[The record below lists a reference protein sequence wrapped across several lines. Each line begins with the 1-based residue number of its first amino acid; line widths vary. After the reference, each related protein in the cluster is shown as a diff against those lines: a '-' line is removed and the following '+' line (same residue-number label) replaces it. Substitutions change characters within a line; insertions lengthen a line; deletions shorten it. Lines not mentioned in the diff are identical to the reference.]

1 MPGIRTRE
9 SLRTI
14 KTFDRAKTLGQ
25 KVKNGAGEVKEY
37 GEELQNT
44 RYGSANEYAGNAVE
58 NTERRTARNVA
69 YGAGKIGNWG
79 LKETRKNILKLRSRP
94 KKFKVNVQQPKQL
107 PAPKRPALPPA
118 KTTAKTAQKGV
129 KTAQRAAKASAKTAK
144 VTVKAAQRAAQAAKA
159 AAKAAVKFAKV
170 AAKAIVAAA
179 VKATAAAI
187 KGIVAA
193 IAAGGWIVVV
203 VILLICMIG
212 LEVGSV
218 FGIFAPNPD
227 NENGITIVQTVREAN
242 AEYEAQIS
250 EIKSRYD
257 YDMCFVTGEP
267 CEWSL
272 AIAVYAVKTN
282 RTEDVV
288 TFDEAK
294 AEVLKEIYRCLN
306 RMDIHTEQI
315 TVKETRLEAQEDG
328 SVVPVE
334 REVVKT
340 YLYIDTVSLT
350 AEEAANLYGFD
361 TKQREQLGELLSD
374 RDKEMWDSLLM
385 GLS

>member
-1 MPGIRTRE
+1 MKIKTRE

-14 KTFDRAKTLGQ
+14 KTFDRAKALGQ

-44 RYGSANEYAGNAVE
+44 RYESANEYAGNAVE
-58 NTERRTARNVA
+58 STERRTARNVA
-69 YGAGKIGNWG
+69 YGADKIGNWG
-79 LKETRKNILKLRSRP
+79 LKETRKNLLKWRSRP
-94 KKFKVNVQQPKQL
+94 KKFKVKVQQPKQL

-129 KTAQRAAKASAKTAK
+129 KTAQQTAKATVKTAK
-144 VTVKAAQRAAQAAKA
+144 VTVKAAQKAAQAAKA
-159 AAKAAVKFAKV
+159 AAKATAKFVKV
-170 AAKAIVAAA
+170 AAKAIVAA
-179 VKATAAAI
+179 VKAT
-187 KGIVAA
+187 VAA
-193 IAAGGWIVVV
+193 IAAGGWIAVV

-212 LEVGSV
+212 LVVGSV

-267 CEWSL
+267 CEWRLS
-272 AIAVYAVKTN
+272 IAVYAVKTN

-288 TFDEAK
+288 TFNDEK
-294 AEVLKEIYRCLN
+294 AEVLKEIYRRLN
-306 RMDIHTEQI
+306 RMEVHTEHI
-315 TVKETRLEAQEDG
+315 TVKETHLETQEDG

-334 REVVKT
+334 QEVLKI
-340 YLYIDTVSLT
+340 YLYIDTVPLT
-350 AEEAANLYGFD
+350 AEEAVNLYGFD
-361 TKQREQLGELLSD
+361 TKQREQLEELLSD
-374 RDKEMWDSLLM
+374 RNKEMWDGLL
-385 GLS
+385 S

>member
-1 MPGIRTRE
+1 MPSIKTRE

-14 KTFDRAKTLGQ
+14 KTFDRAKALGQ

-79 LKETRKNILKLRSRP
+79 LKETRKNILKWRNRQ
-94 KKFKVNVQQPKQL
+94 KKFKVKVQQPKQL
-107 PAPKRPALPPA
+107 PATKRPALPSA

-129 KTAQRAAKASAKTAK
+129 KTAQRTAKAATKTAK

-159 AAKAAVKFAKV
+159 AAKAAVKFVKV
-170 AAKAIVAAA
+170 AAKAIVAAIKAA
-179 VKATAAAI
+179 VAAI

-193 IAAGGWIVVV
+193 IAAGGWIAVV

-212 LEVGSV
+212 LVVGSV
-218 FGIFAPNPD
+218 FGIFAPSPG
-227 NENGITIVQTVREAN
+227 NENDITIVQTVREAN
-242 AEYEAQIS
+242 AEYETQIA

-288 TFDEAK
+288 TFDDEK
-294 AEVLKEIYRCLN
+294 AEVLKEIYRRLN
-306 RMDIHTEQI
+306 RMDVYTEHI
-315 TVKETRLEAQEDG
+315 TVKETHLEAQEDG

-334 REVVKT
+334 QEVVKT

-374 RDKEMWDSLLM
+374 KNKEMWDALLM

>member
-1 MPGIRTRE
+1 MKIKTRE

-14 KTFDRAKTLGQ
+14 KTFDRAKTLGR
-25 KVKNGAGEVKEY
+25 KVKNGAGEIKEY

-79 LKETRKNILKLRSRP
+79 LKETRKNILKWRNRQ
-94 KKFKVNVQQPKQL
+94 KKFKVKVQQPKRL
-107 PAPKRPALPPA
+107 PAPKRPALPSA

-129 KTAQRAAKASAKTAK
+129 KTAQRT
-144 VTVKAAQRAAQAAKA
+144 AKA
-159 AAKAAVKFAKV
+159 AAKATAKFLKV
-170 AAKAIVAAA
+170 AAKAIVAA
-179 VKATAAAI
+179 VKATVAAI
-187 KGIVAA
+187 KGIAAA
-193 IAAGGWIVVV
+193 IAAGGWIAVV

-212 LEVGSV
+212 LVVGSV

-227 NENGITIVQTVREAN
+227 NENGITIVQTVCEAN
-242 AEYEAQIS
+242 AAYEAQIA

-288 TFDEAK
+288 TFDDEK
-294 AEVLKEIYRCLN
+294 AEVLKEVYRSLN

-334 REVVKT
+334 QEVVKT
-340 YLYIDTVSLT
+340 YLYIETVPLT

-361 TKQREQLGELLSD
+361 TKQREQLGELLSEKN
-374 RDKEMWDSLLM
+374 KEMWDALLP

>member
-1 MPGIRTRE
+1 MKIKTRE

-25 KVKNGAGEVKEY
+25 KVKNGAGEIKEY

-44 RYGSANEYAGNAVE
+44 RYESANEYAGNAVE
-58 NTERRTARNVA
+58 NTERRMARNVA

-79 LKETRKNILKLRSRP
+79 LKETRKNILKWRNRQ
-94 KKFKVNVQQPKQL
+94 KKFKVKVQQPKQL
-107 PAPKRPALPPA
+107 PAPKRPALPSA
-118 KTTAKTAQKGV
+118 KATAKTAQKGV
-129 KTAQRAAKASAKTAK
+129 KTAQQTAKVATKTAK
-144 VTVKAAQRAAQAAKA
+144 VTVKAAQRAAQAAKV
-159 AAKAAVKFAKV
+159 AAKAAVKFIKV
-170 AAKAIVAAA
+170 AAKAIVAA
-179 VKATAAAI
+179 VKAMVAAI

-193 IAAGGWIVVV
+193 IAAGGWIAVV

-212 LEVGSV
+212 LVVGSV
-218 FGIFAPNPD
+218 FGIFAPSPD
-227 NENGITIVQTVREAN
+227 NENNITIVQTVREAN
-242 AEYEAQIS
+242 AEYETQIA

-272 AIAVYAVKTN
+272 AIAVYAVETN

-288 TFDEAK
+288 TFDDEK
-294 AEVLKEIYRCLN
+294 AEVLKEIYRRLN
-306 RMDIHTEQI
+306 RVDVHTEQI
-315 TVKETRLEAQEDG
+315 TVKETHLEAQEDG

-334 REVVKT
+334 QEVVKT

-361 TKQREQLGELLSD
+361 MKQREQLGELLSD
-374 RDKEMWDSLLM
+374 RNKEMWDALLP

>member
-1 MPGIRTRE
+1 MKIKTSE

-14 KTFDRAKTLGQ
+14 KTFDRAKALGQ

-58 NTERRTARNVA
+58 NTERRAAINTA

-79 LKETRKNILKLRSRP
+79 LKETRKNILKWRNRQ
-94 KKFKVNVQQPKQL
+94 KKFKVKVQQPKPL
-107 PAPKRPALPPA
+107 PAPKRPALPSA
-118 KTTAKTAQKGV
+118 KATAKTAQKGV
-129 KTAQRAAKASAKTAK
+129 KTAQQTAEATVKAAK

-159 AAKAAVKFAKV
+159 AAKATVKFVKV
-170 AAKAIVAAA
+170 AAKAIIAA
-179 VKATAAAI
+179 VKATVAAI
-187 KGIVAA
+187 KGIATA

-212 LEVGSV
+212 LVVGSV
-218 FGIFAPNPD
+218 FGIFAPSPD
-227 NENGITIVQTVREAN
+227 NENNITIVQTVREAN
-242 AEYEAQIS
+242 AEYETQIA

-272 AIAVYAVKTN
+272 AIAVYAVETN

-288 TFDEAK
+288 TFDDEK
-294 AEVLKEIYRCLN
+294 AEVLKEIYRRLN
-306 RMDIHTEQI
+306 RVDVHTEQI
-315 TVKETRLEAQEDG
+315 TVKETRLGTQEDG

-334 REVVKT
+334 QEVVKT
-340 YLYIDTVSLT
+340 YLYIDTVPLT

-361 TKQREQLGELLSD
+361 TKQRKQLGELLSD
-374 RDKEMWDSLLM
+374 RNKEMWDALLP

>member
-1 MPGIRTRE
+1 MPSIKTRE

-14 KTFDRAKTLGQ
+14 KTFDRAKALGQ

-44 RYGSANEYAGNAVE
+44 RYGSANEYAGNVVE
-58 NTERRTARNVA
+58 NTEGRMARNVA

-79 LKETRKNILKLRSRP
+79 LKETRKNLLKWRNRP
-94 KKFKVNVQQPKQL
+94 KKFKVKVQQPKQL
-107 PAPKRPALPPA
+107 PAPKRPALPSA
-118 KTTAKTAQKGV
+118 KATAKTAQKGV
-129 KTAQRAAKASAKTAK
+129 KTAQQTAKAAAKTAK
-144 VTVKAAQRAAQAAKA
+144 VTVKAAQRAVQAAKA
-159 AAKAAVKFAKV
+159 AAKSAVKFAKV
-170 AAKAIVAAA
+170 TAKAIVAA
-179 VKATAAAI
+179 VKATVAAV

-212 LEVGSV
+212 LVVGSV
-218 FGIFAPNPD
+218 FGIFAPSPG
-227 NENGITIVQTVREAN
+227 NENGITIVQTVCEAN

-257 YDMCFVTGEP
+257 YDMYFVTGEP

-294 AEVLKEIYRCLN
+294 AEVLKEIYRRLN
-306 RMDIHTEQI
+306 RMDVHTEQI
-315 TVKETRLEAQEDG
+315 AVKETHLETQEDG

-334 REVVKT
+334 QESVKT
-340 YLYIDTVSLT
+340 YLYIETVPLT

-361 TKQREQLGELLSD
+361 TKQREQLGELLSEKN
-374 RDKEMWDSLLM
+374 KEMWDALLP

>member
-1 MPGIRTRE
+1 M
-9 SLRTI
+9 
-14 KTFDRAKTLGQ
+14 KFV
-25 KVKNGAGEVKEY
+25 KV
-37 GEELQNT
+37 
-44 RYGSANEYAGNAVE
+44 
-58 NTERRTARNVA
+58 
-69 YGAGKIGNWG
+69 
-79 LKETRKNILKLRSRP
+79 
-94 KKFKVNVQQPKQL
+94 
-107 PAPKRPALPPA
+107 
-118 KTTAKTAQKGV
+118 
-129 KTAQRAAKASAKTAK
+129 
-144 VTVKAAQRAAQAAKA
+144 AAKA
-159 AAKAAVKFAKV
+159 AAKATVKFVKV
-170 AAKAIVAAA
+170 AAKAIVAA
-179 VKATAAAI
+179 VKAAVAAI

-193 IAAGGWIVVV
+193 IAAGGWIAVV

-212 LEVGSV
+212 LVVGSV

-227 NENGITIVQTVREAN
+227 NENGITIVQTVCEAN
-242 AEYEAQIS
+242 AAYEAQIA

-288 TFDEAK
+288 TFDDEK
-294 AEVLKEIYRCLN
+294 AEVLKEVYRSLN
-306 RMDIHTEQI
+306 RMDIHAEQI

-328 SVVPVE
+328 SIVPVE
-334 REVVKT
+334 QEVVKT

-361 TKQREQLGELLSD
+361 MKQREQLGELLSD
-374 RDKEMWDSLLM
+374 RNKEMWDALLP

>member
-1 MPGIRTRE
+1 M
-9 SLRTI
+9 
-14 KTFDRAKTLGQ
+14 
-25 KVKNGAGEVKEY
+25 
-37 GEELQNT
+37 
-44 RYGSANEYAGNAVE
+44 
-58 NTERRTARNVA
+58 
-69 YGAGKIGNWG
+69 
-79 LKETRKNILKLRSRP
+79 
-94 KKFKVNVQQPKQL
+94 
-107 PAPKRPALPPA
+107 PAPKRAALPA
-118 KTTAKTAQKGV
+118 GKKTVKTAQNTAKTAQKTA
-129 KTAQRAAKASAKTAK
+129 KTAKAAAKASAK
-144 VTVKAAQRAAQAAKA
+144 AAKA
-159 AAKAAVKFAKV
+159 AAKAAK
-170 AAKAIVAAA
+170 AA
-179 VKATAAAI
+179 VKATVKFVKVAVKAIIAATKAVI
-187 KGIVAA
+187 AAVKGIVAA

-212 LEVGSV
+212 LVVGSV

-242 AEYEAQIS
+242 AAYEAQIA

-288 TFDEAK
+288 TFDDEK
-294 AEVLKEIYRCLN
+294 AEVLKEIYRRLN
-306 RMDIHTEQI
+306 RMDVHTEQV
-315 TVKETRLEAQEDG
+315 TVKETHLETQEDG

-334 REVVKT
+334 QEGVKT
-340 YLYIDTVSLT
+340 YLYIETVPLT

-361 TKQREQLGELLSD
+361 TKQREQLGELLSEKN
-374 RDKEMWDSLLM
+374 KEMWDALLP

>member
-1 MPGIRTRE
+1 M
-9 SLRTI
+9 
-14 KTFDRAKTLGQ
+14 K
-25 KVKNGAGEVKEY
+25 
-37 GEELQNT
+37 
-44 RYGSANEYAGNAVE
+44 
-58 NTERRTARNVA
+58 
-69 YGAGKIGNWG
+69 
-79 LKETRKNILKLRSRP
+79 
-94 KKFKVNVQQPKQL
+94 VQQSKQL
-107 PAPKRPALPPA
+107 PAPKRPVLPPA

-129 KTAQRAAKASAKTAK
+129 KTAQQTAKATVKAAK

-170 AAKAIVAAA
+170 AAKAIVAA

-193 IAAGGWIVVV
+193 IAAGGWIAVV

-212 LEVGSV
+212 LVVGSV

-242 AEYEAQIS
+242 AAYEAQIA

-272 AIAVYAVKTN
+272 VIAVYAVKTN
-282 RTEDVV
+282 RVEDVV
-288 TFDEAK
+288 TFDGAK
-294 AEVLKEIYRCLN
+294 AEVLKEVYRSLN
-306 RMDIHTEQI
+306 RMDIYTEQV
-315 TVKETRLEAQEDG
+315 TVKETRLETQEDG

-334 REVVKT
+334 QEVVKT

-361 TKQREQLGELLSD
+361 MKQREQLDTLMSQD
-374 RDKEMWDSLLM
+374 FDEMWAVLVD
-385 GLS
+385 

>member
-1 MPGIRTRE
+1 MPSIKTRE
-9 SLRTI
+9 SLSTI

-25 KVKNGAGEVKEY
+25 KVKNGAGEIKEY

-44 RYGSANEYAGNAVE
+44 RYESANEYAGNVVE

-69 YGAGKIGNWG
+69 YGVGKIGNGG
-79 LKETRKNILKLRSRP
+79 LKETRKNILKWRSRP
-94 KKFKVNVQQPKQL
+94 KKFKVKVQQPKQL
-107 PAPKRPALPPA
+107 PASKRPALPPA

-129 KTAQRAAKASAKTAK
+129 KTAQQT
-144 VTVKAAQRAAQAAKA
+144 AKA

-170 AAKAIVAAA
+170 AAKAIVAA
-179 VKATAAAI
+179 VKATVAAV

-193 IAAGGWIVVV
+193 IAAGGWIAVV

-212 LEVGSV
+212 LVVGSV

-227 NENGITIVQTVREAN
+227 NENSITVVQMVREAN
-242 AEYEAQIS
+242 AEYEAQIA

-272 AIAVYAVKTN
+272 AIAVYAVKMN

-294 AEVLKEIYRCLN
+294 AEVLKEVYRSLN

-315 TVKETRLEAQEDG
+315 TVKEPRLETQDDG
-328 SVVPVE
+328 SVASVE
-334 REVVKT
+334 QEVVKT

-350 AEEAANLYGFD
+350 VEEAANRYGFD
-361 TKQREQLGELLSD
+361 TKQREQLGELLFD
-374 RDKEMWDSLLM
+374 RNKEMWDALLP
-385 GLS
+385 GQS

>member
-1 MPGIRTRE
+1 MPSIKTRE

-14 KTFDRAKTLGQ
+14 KTFDRAKALGQ

-79 LKETRKNILKLRSRP
+79 LKETRKNLLKWRSRP
-94 KKFKVNVQQPKQL
+94 KKFKVKVQQSKQL
-107 PAPKRPALPPA
+107 PAPKRPALPSA
-118 KTTAKTAQKGV
+118 KTTIETAQKGV
-129 KTAQRAAKASAKTAK
+129 KTAQQTAKAAVKTAK

-159 AAKAAVKFAKV
+159 AVKFIKV
-170 AAKAIVAAA
+170 AAKAIVAA
-179 VKATAAAI
+179 VKAAVAAI

-193 IAAGGWIVVV
+193 IAAGGWIAVV

-212 LEVGSV
+212 LVVGSV
-218 FGIFAPNPD
+218 FGIFAPSPD
-227 NENGITIVQTVREAN
+227 NENNITIVQTVREAN
-242 AEYEAQIS
+242 AEYETQIA

-282 RTEDVV
+282 RAEDVV
-288 TFDEAK
+288 TFDGAK
-294 AEVLKEIYRCLN
+294 AEVLKEVYRSLN

-334 REVVKT
+334 QEVVKT
-340 YLYIDTVSLT
+340 YLYIETVPLT

-374 RDKEMWDSLLM
+374 RNKKMWQDLL
-385 GLS
+385 S

>member
-1 MPGIRTRE
+1 MKIKTRE

-25 KVKNGAGEVKEY
+25 KVKNGAGEIKEY

-58 NTERRTARNVA
+58 NIERRMARNVA

-79 LKETRKNILKLRSRP
+79 LKETRKNLLNWRNHQ
-94 KKFKVNVQQPKQL
+94 KKFKVKVQQPKQL

-118 KTTAKTAQKGV
+118 KTTAKTAQKGI
-129 KTAQRAAKASAKTAK
+129 KTAQQTAKAAAKTAK
-144 VTVKAAQRAAQAAKA
+144 VTVKAAQRAVQAAKA
-159 AAKAAVKFAKV
+159 AAKATVKF
-170 AAKAIVAAA
+170 
-179 VKATAAAI
+179 VK
-187 KGIVAA
+187 VAA
-193 IAAGGWIVVV
+193 IAAGGWIAVV

-212 LEVGSV
+212 LVVGSV

-227 NENGITIVQTVREAN
+227 NENGITIVQTVCEAN
-242 AEYEAQIS
+242 AAYEAQIA

-288 TFDEAK
+288 TFDDEK
-294 AEVLKEIYRCLN
+294 AEVLKEVYRSLN

-334 REVVKT
+334 QEVVKT
-340 YLYIDTVSLT
+340 YLYIETVPLT
-350 AEEAANLYGFD
+350 AEEAANLYCFD

-374 RDKEMWDSLLM
+374 RNKEMWDGLL
-385 GLS
+385 S

>member
-1 MPGIRTRE
+1 MPGIKTRE

-14 KTFDRAKTLGQ
+14 KTFDRAIALGQ
-25 KVKNGAGEVKEY
+25 KVKNGAGEIKEY

-44 RYGSANEYAGNAVE
+44 RYGSTNEYAGNAVE
-58 NTERRTARNVA
+58 NTERRTARNVV

-79 LKETRKNILKLRSRP
+79 LKETRKNLLKWRNRP
-94 KKFKVNVQQPKQL
+94 KKCKVKVQQPKQL
-107 PAPKRPALPPA
+107 LAPKRPALPSA
-118 KTTAKTAQKGV
+118 KATAKTAQKGV
-129 KTAQRAAKASAKTAK
+129 KTAQQTAKAAAKTVK
-144 VTVKAAQRAAQAAKA
+144 VTVKAGQRAVQAAKA

-170 AAKAIVAAA
+170 AAKAIVAAVKTTVAA
-179 VKATAAAI
+179 VK
-187 KGIVAA
+187 GIAAA
-193 IAAGGWIVVV
+193 IAAGGWIAVV
-203 VILLICMIG
+203 VIFLICMIG
-212 LEVGSV
+212 LVVGSV

-227 NENGITIVQTVREAN
+227 NENGITIVQTVLEAN
-242 AEYEAQIS
+242 AEYEAQIA
-250 EIKSRYD
+250 EIKSQYG

-282 RTEDVV
+282 RAEDVV
-288 TFDEAK
+288 TFDGAK
-294 AEVLKEIYRCLN
+294 AEVLKEVYRSLN

-315 TVKETRLEAQEDG
+315 TVKETHLETQEDG

-334 REVVKT
+334 QEGVKT

-361 TKQREQLGELLSD
+361 TKQREQLDTLMSQD
-374 RDKEMWDSLLM
+374 FDEMWAVLVD
-385 GLS
+385 

>member
-1 MPGIRTRE
+1 MKIKTRE

-79 LKETRKNILKLRSRP
+79 LKETRKNILKWRNRQ
-94 KKFKVNVQQPKQL
+94 KKFKVKVQQPKQL
-107 PAPKRPALPPA
+107 PAPKRPALPSA
-118 KTTAKTAQKGV
+118 KTTAKTAQNGV
-129 KTAQRAAKASAKTAK
+129 KTAQRTAKAATKTAK

-159 AAKAAVKFAKV
+159 AAKATVKFVKV
-170 AAKAIVAAA
+170 AAKAIVAA
-179 VKATAAAI
+179 VKAAAI

-193 IAAGGWIVVV
+193 IAAGGWIAVV

-212 LEVGSV
+212 LVVGSV

-227 NENGITIVQTVREAN
+227 NENGNTIVQTVREAN
-242 AEYEAQIS
+242 AEYEAQIA

-288 TFDEAK
+288 TFDDEK
-294 AEVLKEIYRCLN
+294 AEVLKEVYRSLN

-334 REVVKT
+334 QEVVKT
-340 YLYIDTVSLT
+340 YLYIETVPLT

-361 TKQREQLGELLSD
+361 TKQREQLGELLSEKN
-374 RDKEMWDSLLM
+374 KEMWDALLP

>member
-1 MPGIRTRE
+1 MKIKTRE

-44 RYGSANEYAGNAVE
+44 RYESANEYAGNAVE
-58 NTERRTARNVA
+58 NTERRAARNVA

-79 LKETRKNILKLRSRP
+79 LKETRKNILKWRSRP
-94 KKFKVNVQQPKQL
+94 KKFKVKVQQPKQL

-118 KTTAKTAQKGV
+118 KTTVKTAQKGV
-129 KTAQRAAKASAKTAK
+129 KAAQQTAKAAKTAK
-144 VTVKAAQRAAQAAKA
+144 VTVKAAQKAAQAAKA
-159 AAKAAVKFAKV
+159 AAKATVKFAKV
-170 AAKAIVAAA
+170 AAKAIVAA
-179 VKATAAAI
+179 VKATVAAV

-193 IAAGGWIVVV
+193 IAAGGWIAVV
-203 VILLICMIG
+203 VILLICLIG
-212 LEVGSV
+212 FVVGSV

-227 NENGITIVQTVREAN
+227 NENGITIVQAVREAN
-242 AEYEAQIS
+242 AEYEAQIV

-272 AIAVYAVKTN
+272 AIAVYAVKMN

-294 AEVLKEIYRCLN
+294 AEVLKEIYRRLN
-306 RMDIHTEQI
+306 RVDVHTEQI
-315 TVKETRLEAQEDG
+315 TVKETHLEAQEDG

-334 REVVKT
+334 QEVVKT
-340 YLYIDTVSLT
+340 YLYIDTLSLT

-374 RDKEMWDSLLM
+374 KNKEMWDGLL
-385 GLS
+385 S

>member
-1 MPGIRTRE
+1 MKIKTSE

-14 KTFDRAKTLGQ
+14 KTFDRAKALGQ

-79 LKETRKNILKLRSRP
+79 LKETRKNILKWRNRQ
-94 KKFKVNVQQPKQL
+94 KKFKVKVQQPKPL
-107 PAPKRPALPPA
+107 PAPKRPALPSA
-118 KTTAKTAQKGV
+118 KATAKTAQKGV
-129 KTAQRAAKASAKTAK
+129 KTAQQTAEATVKAAK

-159 AAKAAVKFAKV
+159 AAKATVKFVKV
-170 AAKAIVAAA
+170 AAKAIIAA
-179 VKATAAAI
+179 VKATVAAI
-187 KGIVAA
+187 KGIATA

-212 LEVGSV
+212 LVVGSV
-218 FGIFAPNPD
+218 FGIFAPSPD
-227 NENGITIVQTVREAN
+227 NENNITIVQTVREAN
-242 AEYEAQIS
+242 AEYETQIA

-272 AIAVYAVKTN
+272 AIAVYAVETN

-288 TFDEAK
+288 TFDDEK
-294 AEVLKEIYRCLN
+294 AEVLKEIYRRLN
-306 RMDIHTEQI
+306 RVDVHTEQI
-315 TVKETRLEAQEDG
+315 TVKETRLGTQEDG

-334 REVVKT
+334 QEVVKT
-340 YLYIDTVSLT
+340 YLYIDTVPLT

-361 TKQREQLGELLSD
+361 TKQRKQLGELLSD
-374 RDKEMWDSLLM
+374 RNKEMWDALLP

>member
-1 MPGIRTRE
+1 MAVTAIWSVKG
-9 SLRTI
+9 SVGKVLR
-14 KTFDRAKTLGQ
+14 
-25 KVKNGAGEVKEY
+25 
-37 GEELQNT
+37 
-44 RYGSANEYAGNAVE
+44 YAGNAVE
-58 NTERRTARNVA
+58 NAERRMARNVA

-79 LKETRKNILKLRSRP
+79 LKETRKNILKWRNRQ
-94 KKFKVNVQQPKQL
+94 KKFKVKVQQPKQL
-107 PAPKRPALPPA
+107 PAPKRPALPSA
-118 KTTAKTAQKGV
+118 KATAKTAQKGV
-129 KTAQRAAKASAKTAK
+129 KTAQQTAKAATKPAK
-144 VTVKAAQRAAQAAKA
+144 VTVKAGQRVSQAAKA

-170 AAKAIVAAA
+170 AAKAIVAA

-193 IAAGGWIVVV
+193 IAAGGWIAVV

-212 LEVGSV
+212 LVVGSV

-242 AEYEAQIS
+242 AEYEAQIA

-257 YDMCFVTGEP
+257 YDMCFVSGEP

-272 AIAVYAVKTN
+272 AIAVYAVETN

-294 AEVLKEIYRCLN
+294 AAVLKEVYRSLN

-315 TVKETRLEAQEDG
+315 TVKETRLETQEDG

-334 REVVKT
+334 QEVVKT
-340 YLYIDTVSLT
+340 YLYIETVPLT
-350 AEEAANLYGFD
+350 AEEAANLYCFD

-374 RDKEMWDSLLM
+374 RNKEMWDGLL
-385 GLS
+385 S

>member
-1 MPGIRTRE
+1 MPGIKTRE

-14 KTFDRAKTLGQ
+14 KTFDRAIALGQ

-58 NTERRTARNVA
+58 NTERRIARNAA

-79 LKETRKNILKLRSRP
+79 MKETRKNLLKWRNRP
-94 KKFKVNVQQPKQL
+94 KKCKVKVQQPKQL
-107 PAPKRPALPPA
+107 LAPKRPALPSA
-118 KTTAKTAQKGV
+118 KATAKTAQKGV
-129 KTAQRAAKASAKTAK
+129 KTAQQTAKAAVKTAK
-144 VTVKAAQRAAQAAKA
+144 VTVKAAQRAAQAAKV
-159 AAKAAVKFAKV
+159 AAKAAVKFIKV
-170 AAKAIVAAA
+170 AAKAIVAA
-179 VKATAAAI
+179 VKAMAAAI

-193 IAAGGWIVVV
+193 IAAGGWIAVV

-212 LEVGSV
+212 LVVGSV
-218 FGIFAPNPD
+218 FGIFAPSPD
-227 NENGITIVQTVREAN
+227 NENNITIVQTVREAN
-242 AEYEAQIS
+242 AEYETQIA

-272 AIAVYAVKTN
+272 AIAVYAVETH

-288 TFDEAK
+288 TFDDEK
-294 AEVLKEIYRCLN
+294 AEVLKEIYRRLN
-306 RMDIHTEQI
+306 RVDVHTEQI

-328 SVVPVE
+328 SIVTVE
-334 REVVKT
+334 QEVVKT
-340 YLYIDTVSLT
+340 YLYIDTVPLT

-374 RDKEMWDSLLM
+374 RNKEMWDGLL
-385 GLS
+385 S

>member
-1 MPGIRTRE
+1 MPGIKTRE

-79 LKETRKNILKLRSRP
+79 LKETQKNILKWRNRQ
-94 KKFKVNVQQPKQL
+94 KKFKVKVQQPKPL
-107 PAPKRPALPPA
+107 PAPKRPALPSA

-129 KTAQRAAKASAKTAK
+129 KTAQRTAKAATKTAK

-159 AAKAAVKFAKV
+159 AAKAAVKFVKV
-170 AAKAIVAAA
+170 AAKAIVAA
-179 VKATAAAI
+179 VKATVAAV

-193 IAAGGWIVVV
+193 IAAGGWIAVV

-212 LEVGSV
+212 LVVGSV

-227 NENGITIVQTVREAN
+227 NENGNTIVQTVREAN
-242 AEYEAQIS
+242 AEYEEQIA

-282 RTEDVV
+282 RTDVV
-288 TFDEAK
+288 TFDDEK
-294 AEVLKEIYRCLN
+294 AEVLKEVYRSLN

-315 TVKETRLEAQEDG
+315 TVKKTHLEAQEDG
-328 SVVPVE
+328 SVAPVE
-334 REVVKT
+334 QEVVKT

-361 TKQREQLGELLSD
+361 TKQREQLGELLSYKN
-374 RDKEMWDSLLM
+374 KEMWQDLL
-385 GLS
+385 S